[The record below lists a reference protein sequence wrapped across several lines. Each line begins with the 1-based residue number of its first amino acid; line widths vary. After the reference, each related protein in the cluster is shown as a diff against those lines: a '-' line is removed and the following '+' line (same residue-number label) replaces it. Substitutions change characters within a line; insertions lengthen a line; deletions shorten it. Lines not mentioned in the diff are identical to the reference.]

1 MSGIKILGIVGS
13 LRQILVT
20 LDMPVVNRPEV
31 MIGNAAQRFGQAG

>member
-20 LDMPVVNRPEV
+20 LDMPVVN
-31 MIGNAAQRFGQAG
+31 QLK